1 MKNLLLISTILSI
14 FCSTVY
20 GVSIYSEDFSTDATS
35 MFTPV
40 ADANNAEASLTY
52 NPGGFAELSGIH
64 NGTGAG
70 KAYIWLANVAVP
82 ALSAED
88 VTISFD
94 AKLSGSLVGSALH
107 FLSDNPGSGFTPKF
121 DFQNLGINEL
131 TWTTVEHTISGITP
145 GHTNIQMQFQI
156 AAGAFEG
163 AGGTLLLDNINV
175 SQVPEPST
183 YALIAGF
190 ATFLFVALRRKLK

>member
-1 MKNLLLISTILSI
+1 MKNLLLITLFTVFGSSMYAVSI
-14 FCSTVY
+14 F
-20 GVSIYSEDFSTDATS
+20 SEDFSTDATS

-40 ADANNAEASLTY
+40 ADANNAEASLTH
-52 NPGGFAELSGIH
+52 NAGGFAELSGIH
-64 NGTGAG
+64 DGTGAG

-94 AKLSGSLVGSALH
+94 AKLSGPLVGSALH

-121 DFQNLGINEL
+121 DFQNLGINDA

-145 GHTNIQMQFQI
+145 V
-156 AAGAFEG
+156 
-163 AGGTLLLDNINV
+163 TLTSKCNFKLQLVRLL
-175 SQVPEPST
+175 VPEVL
-183 YALIAGF
+183 YYLI
-190 ATFLFVALRRKLK
+190 T

>member
-1 MKNLLLISTILSI
+1 MKNLLLITMLAVFGSSM
-14 FCSTVY
+14 Y
-20 GVSIYSEDFSTDATS
+20 AVSIYSEDFSTDTSS

-40 ADANNAEASLTY
+40 ANAGDAEASLTH
-52 NPGGFAELSGIH
+52 NAGGFLELSAVNPDEGI
-64 NGTGAG
+64 G
-70 KAYIWLANVAVP
+70 KAYIWLANVGVP

-94 AKLSGSLVGSALH
+94 LKYDGPMVGAGVH
-107 FLSDNPGSGFTPKF
+107 FLTDNPGSGFTPLF
-121 DFQNLGINEL
+121 DMQTLGINDS
-131 TWTTVEHTISGITP
+131 TWTTVEHTISGINP
-145 GHTNIQMQFQI
+145 GHTNIQMQFQL
-156 AAGAFEG
+156 AAGAFAG

-190 ATFLFVALRRKLK
+190 VTFAFEALRRKLK